1 MFVYARL
8 CLFTPGYVC
17 LLPVMSV
24 YARLCLFTSGYVR
37 LFPVM
42 SVRIMLRQ
50 TALHTFWLE
59 IPAGSRQN
67 QIKVLPSTNHAGCNM
82 RMQPLPHLLH
92 RA

>member
-8 CLFTPGYVC
+8 CLFTP
-17 LLPVMSV
+17 
-24 YARLCLFTSGYVR
+24 GYVR

-50 TALHTFWLE
+50 TALHTFWIE
-59 IPAGSRQN
+59 IPAGSRQS

-82 RMQPLPHLLH
+82 RIQPLPHLLH